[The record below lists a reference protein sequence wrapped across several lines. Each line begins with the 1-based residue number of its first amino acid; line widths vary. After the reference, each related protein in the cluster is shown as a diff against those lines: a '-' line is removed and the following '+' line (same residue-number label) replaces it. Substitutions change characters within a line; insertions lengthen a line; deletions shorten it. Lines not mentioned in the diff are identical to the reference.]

1 MIIQLSDNRHRELE
15 AVIRRAGL
23 EVSDHHKEKL
33 LQWMLL
39 RQCAIC
45 LERPKHYIDDLF
57 HSKRIVDS
65 DANIEIE
72 IQIAITEKVR
82 KELEKARGRW
92 GSGVDKI
99 AEPRVT
105 EETLFVKMI
114 SEELNQLYKKK
125 AGFHRYRRVQ
135 FQELRELIQDIEK
148 TCIIPPRLQQKMNES
163 KLSREHMIY
172 YFLLSVNL
180 PNTLDDKKA
189 MAPSFV
195 REIVNIKL
203 KAMEMYIK
211 NEEEAIRKRDGYDL
225 IGQCHNADILAYRI
239 RKYIEGSADGDIGD
253 FSEGD
258 LRKEVRQYFSDN
270 G

>member
-1 MIIQLSDNRHRELE
+1 MKLQLSDNRHRELE
-15 AVIRRAGL
+15 AVVRRAGL
-23 EVSDHHKEKL
+23 EVSDYHKEKL

-45 LERPKHYIDDLF
+45 LERPKHYIGDLF
-57 HSKRIVDS
+57 HSKRIVNS
-65 DANIEIE
+65 DADIEIE
-72 IQIAITEKVR
+72 IPISIEETVR
-82 KELEKARGRW
+82 EELEKARDRW
-92 GSGVDKI
+92 GSGVDTI

-105 EETLFVKMI
+105 EETLFIKMV

-125 AGFHRYRRVQ
+125 EGSHRYRRVQ

-148 TCIIPPRLQQKMNES
+148 TCIIPPRLQQMMNGSKM
-163 KLSREHMIY
+163 SREHMIY

-189 MAPSFV
+189 MDPSFV
-195 REIVNIKL
+195 REIVNIKSN
-203 KAMEMYIK
+203 AMETYFK
-211 NEEEAIRKRDGYDL
+211 NAEEAIRKRDGYDL
-225 IGQCHNADILAYRI
+225 IGQYHNADILAYRI
-239 RKYIEGSADGDIGD
+239 RKYIEGSPDGDIGE
-253 FSEGD
+253 FTEGD